1 MLVAHITDELRRT
14 YFMLLVPAVVG
25 FIFLFGVTKFHLISF
40 GPFKY
45 QEFLG
50 PSVFIASVIFAIALP
65 IFFRTLFAHKVR
77 DQKSVSE
84 ADLVKFERNFLYIA
98 LVTPYV
104 TLVAYLLALPR
115 FYCAGTVLMALY
127 AVYYYY
133 PSERRIRFEKR
144 IFRVR

>member
-1 MLVAHITDELRRT
+1 MIDELRRT
-14 YFMLLVPAVVG
+14 YFTFLIPAVAGFVG
-25 FIFLFGVTKFHLISF
+25 LFVFRTFHVVD
-40 GPFKY
+40 
-45 QEFLG
+45 LG
-50 PSVFIASVIFAIALP
+50 PSEFQELLAPALFILSVVFAIALP

-84 ADLVKFERNFLYIA
+84 ADLVKFERNFLYIT
-98 LVTPYV
+98 LLTPYV
-104 TLVAYLLALPR
+104 ALIAYFFELPR